1 MTIGGLRLIDAIPIA
16 SPGSVALSSRR
27 LYKPK
32 LVPMPEWAIALTGP
46 DGKEYLLPFK
56 LMKTIAAKDIRLRK
70 LRALRE
76 GPVTAESL
84 GVSQL
89 HGDADNLN
97 RNRGKQIFYN

>member
-1 MTIGGLRLIDAIPIA
+1 MKALRLIDAIPLV
-16 SPGSVALSSRR
+16 SPASVALSSRR
-27 LYKPK
+27 PSPRK
-32 LVPMPEWAIALTGP
+32 LVRKPEWAIALTGP

-56 LMKTIAAKDIRLRK
+56 LMKEIAAKEIKVRK

-84 GVSQL
+84 GVSEL

-97 RNRGKQIFYN
+97 RNRNRVKKNYYY